1 MLPLKNRLKRKKDF
15 ERVFEKGKGFR
26 QDFLF
31 LKIVENNKQNSRF
44 AFSVGQKV
52 SKKAVVRNRIKRI
65 LREATKARFP
75 NVKPAIDGVMV
86 ALPGFSEKEGSTG
99 TKATIEK
106 LFKKAGVYK
115 Q

>member
-1 MLPLKNRLKRKKDF
+1 
-15 ERVFEKGKGFR
+15 
-26 QDFLF
+26 
-31 LKIVENNKQNSRF
+31 
-44 AFSVGQKV
+44 
-52 SKKAVVRNRIKRI
+52 
-65 LREATKARFP
+65 
-75 NVKPAIDGVMV
+75 MV